1 MRTDARE
8 AALKILYAQEINPA
22 DADNVKKAVLKNLGE
37 KEFTFAKQLLDEIE
51 AHEERIMELIAQNI
65 EHFTENR
72 LFPIDKAIL
81 MIAVAEI
88 IYFKDIPLVVSASE
102 ATNMAQKYSTEKS
115 ADFVNGVLS
124 GVIKNV

>member
-8 AALKILYAQEINPA
+8 AVLKILYAQEINPA
-22 DADNVKKAVLKNLGE
+22 DADNVKKAVLKKLGE
-37 KEFTFAKQLLDEIE
+37 GEFTFAKQLLDEIE
-51 AHEERIMELIAQNI
+51 SHEDRIIELIGQNI

-72 LFPIDKAIL
+72 LFPVDKAIL

-88 IYFKDIPLVVSASE
+88 IYFDDIPPVVSASE